1 MLTVYK
7 ASAGSGK
14 TFRLV
19 VDFLKLL
26 MKDER
31 NYRHI
36 LAVTFTNK
44 ATAEMKERVVE
55 QLSFLAAGKETPY
68 QKILSDETGLS
79 KEIMAE
85 KSGKVLENILFDYNR
100 FAVSTIDK
108 FTQRIIKAFN
118 REVGITPD
126 FQIELDSELIIDEAV
141 DRLIQSIDT
150 NKALRLWLEDFIEEK
165 IRNNKNFAVEKDL
178 KNLGKELFK
187 ERLQNKLTDLIS
199 FFNNPTSRKNYLEM
213 LNQNIFAFEKHLVS
227 LASEIVKN
235 YSSHGYSA
243 DDFSYKSGGVAGF
256 LEKTAKGTIPA
267 ELKVRT
273 LEAAESEEKWIA
285 KKDGKKELMPLIT
298 SKLKPLLSQLVTYY
312 NSHSKLY
319 FTAKAIKNEWF
330 TMAVLLDLNEEITN
344 LNREKSILPLANS
357 NLLLKS
363 IIDGNETPFIYEKTG
378 NTYHHY
384 MLDEFQDTSAMQW
397 ENFRPLIGNA
407 LSMGAS
413 NLAVGDVKQSIYRW
427 RNSNWNILA
436 SKIYN
441 DFPGFEIDAVTLDH
455 NYRSDERVVSFNN
468 AFFRAFG
475 KHMAANE
482 NLAPVIE
489 QYQPILE
496 AIYAD
501 VEQIPAKSEKGNGF
515 VKIEFIEDDDNSFKD
530 NSLEKLAGQI
540 KLLQDNGFQ
549 AGEIAI
555 LVRTNVQGEE
565 IVNYFLEIAHL
576 PENEKYNLKVLSNES
591 LFLRTSPAVNFVVGI
606 IRHLIN
612 KEDRLTKA
620 TLLQLHS
627 HLFSLEENVWYEN
640 QNFETEFENR
650 FKSDIIH
657 LEQDKLTSS
666 IDEILIRICEKFG
679 LFNLA
684 PALPF
689 LQALIDKAAEIRK
702 KMTNDLSNFLL
713 WWDEH
718 GQSESLQINEEVDA
732 VRLLTI
738 HKSKGLE
745 FKAVLIP
752 FFNWKI
758 GENRQ
763 NIIWCTP
770 LETPFSDAPLVPLSF
785 GSALEKT
792 IFSSDYYHEYFNI
805 VVDNLNLA
813 YVAFTRARSV
823 LMVNVP
829 QKNMKSS
836 IGFFLEKVLIEIT
849 EEASFEP
856 TWKTGNLVLETGKLP
871 VSKKNEVPEVPRE
884 NIRWHFA
891 PFDNRLKLRTDSDDF
906 VEVLADGKTRK
917 NLGKII
923 HQILSEIK
931 VATDF
936 DIALE
941 KAAKTG
947 ELQPSDLEM
956 IKSEINNMLNHPHAK
971 NWFNGTYGIY
981 NEKQLLTPFNI
992 YRPDRIMVRNNEA
1005 VVVDFKSGASKKSI
1019 YYEQVKRY
1027 CYTLIESGITNVTG
1041 YLWYLPTNEIE
1052 KVKFE

>member
-26 MKDER
+26 MLDER

-55 QLSFLAAGKETPY
+55 QLSFLAAGKETVY
-68 QKILSDETGLS
+68 EKILSKETGLS
-79 KEIMAE
+79 QEILAE
-85 KSGKVLENILFDYNR
+85 KAGKILENILFDYNR
-100 FAVSTIDK
+100 FSVSTIDK

-126 FQIELDSELIIDEAV
+126 FQIELDSELIIDEAI
-141 DRLIQSIDT
+141 DRLIASIDT

-187 ERLQNKLTDLIS
+187 ERLQNKLAELIT
-199 FFNNPTSRKNYLEM
+199 FFKNPTSRKKYLEM
-213 LNQNIFAFEKHLVS
+213 LNKNIYAFEKQVIS
-227 LASEIVKN
+227 LASDIVTN
-235 YSSHGYSA
+235 YSSHGYTA
-243 DDFSYKSGGVAGF
+243 NDFSYKAGGVAGF

-267 ELKVRT
+267 EIKSRT
-273 LEAAESEEKWIA
+273 LDAAASEEKWIS
-285 KKDGKKELMPLIT
+285 KKDGKNELMPLIT
-298 SKLKPLLSQLVTYY
+298 SKLKPLLIQLISYF
-312 NSHSKLY
+312 NSHSRLY

-441 DFPGFEIDAVTLDH
+441 DFPGFEPNTVTLDH

-468 AFFRAFG
+468 AFFEAFV
-475 KHMAANE
+475 KQMSANE
-482 NLAPVIE
+482 NLLPVIE

-501 VEQIPAKSEKGNGF
+501 VAQIPAKAEKGKGY
-515 VKIEFIEDDDNSFKD
+515 VKIEFIDDDDNGFKE
-530 NSLEKLAGQI
+530 NSLEKLEKQI
-540 KLLQDNGFQ
+540 KLLQDNGFR
-549 AGEIAI
+549 ASEIAI
-555 LVRTNVQGEE
+555 LVRTNFQGEE
-565 IVNYFLEIAHL
+565 IVNYFLQIAHL
-576 PENEKYNLKVLSNES
+576 PENENYNLKVLSNES
-591 LFLRTSPAVNFVVGI
+591 LFLRSSPAVNFVVGI

-620 TLLQLHS
+620 TILQLHA
-627 HLFSLEENVWYEN
+627 HLFSREEYVWYEN
-640 QNFETEFENR
+640 QDFETEFENR
-650 FKSDIIH
+650 FKIDIMQ
-657 LEQDKLTSS
+657 LEQEILTSS
-666 IDEILIRICEKFG
+666 IDEIIIRICEKIG
-679 LFNLA
+679 LFKLA

-702 KMTNDLSNFLL
+702 RMTNDLSNFLL

-718 GQSESLQINEEVDA
+718 GQSESVQINEEVDA
-732 VRLLTI
+732 VKLLTI

-752 FFNWKI
+752 FFNWRI
-758 GENRQ
+758 AENRQ

-770 LETPFSDAPLVPLSF
+770 HESPFNEAPMVPLSF

-792 IFSSDYYHEYFNI
+792 IFASDYYHEYFNI

-823 LMVNVP
+823 LMVNVL
-829 QKNMKSS
+829 QKSTKSN
-836 IGFFLEKVLIEIT
+836 IGFFFEKALMEIAQK
-849 EEASFEP
+849 ASFEP
-856 TWKTGNLVLETGKLP
+856 TWKTDNLVFETGNLP
-871 VSKKNEVPEVPRE
+871 VSVKNKIPEILYE
-884 NIRWHFA
+884 NIRWHFT
-891 PFDNRLKLRTDSDDF
+891 PFDNRLKLRTDNDDF
-906 VEVLADGKTRK
+906 IEVLTDGKTRK

-923 HQILSEIK
+923 HQILSEIRI
-931 VATDF
+931 ATDF
-936 DIALE
+936 EIAFK
-941 KAAKTG
+941 KAEQSG
-947 ELQPSDLEM
+947 GLHPSELGM
-956 IKSEINNMLNHPHAK
+956 VKSEILNMLNHPIAK
-971 NWFNGTYGIY
+971 NWFDGTYKIY
-981 NEKQLLTPFNI
+981 NEKQLLTPFNVF
-992 YRPDRIMVRNNEA
+992 RPDRIMIQNNEA
-1005 VVVDFKSGASKKSI
+1005 IVVDFKSGALKKSI
-1019 YYEQVKRY
+1019 YNEQVKRY
-1027 CYTLIESGITNVTG
+1027 CHTLIESGIPDVTG
-1041 YLWYLPTNEIE
+1041 YIWYLTTNEIE
-1052 KVKFE
+1052 KVRFA

>member
-55 QLSFLAAGKETPY
+55 QLSFLAAGKETSY
-68 QKILSDETGLS
+68 KKILSEETGLPE
-79 KEIMAE
+79 EILAE

-141 DRLIQSIDT
+141 DRLISSIDT
-150 NKALRLWLEDFIEEK
+150 NKALRLWLEEFIGEK

-199 FFNNPTSRKNYLEM
+199 FYNNPKSRKDYLEM
-213 LNQNIFAFEKHLVS
+213 LNKNIYAFEKQVIS
-227 LASEIVKN
+227 QASEIVNN
-235 YSSHGYSA
+235 YCSHGYSA

-285 KKDGKKELMPLIT
+285 KKDGKKELIPLIT
-298 SKLKPLLSQLVTYY
+298 NKLKPLLSQLVTYY

-330 TMAVLLDLNEEITN
+330 TMAVLLDLNEEIIN

-468 AFFRAFG
+468 AFFKSFV
-475 KHMAANE
+475 KQMAANE
-482 NLAPVIE
+482 NLAPIIE

-501 VEQIPAKSEKGNGF
+501 AEQKPAKSEKGNGF
-515 VKIEFIEDDDNSFKD
+515 VKIDFIEDEDNSFKD
-530 NSLEKLAGQI
+530 NSLEKLAEQI

-591 LFLRTSPAVNFVVGI
+591 LFLRSSPAVNFVVGI

-627 HLFSLEENVWYEN
+627 HLFSLEESVWYEN

-650 FKSDIIH
+650 FKSDIIK
-657 LEQDKLTSS
+657 LEQDILTSS

-702 KMTNDLSNFLL
+702 KMINDLSNFLL

-718 GQSESLQINEEVDA
+718 GHSESVQINEEADA

-745 FKAVLIP
+745 FKAVIIP

-785 GSALEKT
+785 GPALEKT

-805 VVDNLNLA
+805 IVDNLNLA

-823 LMVNVP
+823 LMVNLP
-829 QKNMKSS
+829 QKSTKNN
-836 IGFFLEKVLIEIT
+836 IGFFLHKAVMEVAEQAIY
-849 EEASFEP
+849 EP
-856 TWKTGNLVLETGKLP
+856 TWKTGSMVFESGNLPGQERKE
-871 VSKKNEVPEVPRE
+871 KPEVLRE
-884 NIRWHFA
+884 NIRWHFT
-891 PFDNRLKLRTDSDDF
+891 PFDNRLRLRTGNNDF
-906 VEVLADGKTRK
+906 LQTLTDGKTRK
-917 NLGKII
+917 NIGKIV
-923 HQILSEIK
+923 HHILSEIRI
-931 VATDF
+931 ATDF
-936 DIALE
+936 EMAIG
-941 KAAKTG
+941 KATLAG
-947 ELQPSDLEM
+947 ELQLSELETL
-956 IKSEINNMLNHPHAK
+956 KSWINNMLNHPVAK
-971 NWFNGTYGIY
+971 NWFNGNYEIY
-981 NEKQLLTPFNI
+981 NEKQLITPYNVL
-992 YRPDRIMVRNNEA
+992 RPDRIMVRNNEA
-1005 VVVDFKSGASKKSI
+1005 VVVDFKSGESKKSI
-1019 YYEQVKRY
+1019 YNEQVKRY
-1027 CYTLIESGITNVTG
+1027 CLTLIESGITDVTG

>member
-55 QLSFLAAGKETPY
+55 QLSFLAAGKETSY
-68 QKILSDETGLS
+68 KKILSEETGLPE
-79 KEIMAE
+79 EILAE

-108 FTQRIIKAFN
+108 FTQRVIKAFN

-126 FQIELDSELIIDEAV
+126 FQIELDNELIIDEAV
-141 DRLIQSIDT
+141 ERLISSIDT

-165 IRNNKNFAVEKDL
+165 IRNNKNFAVEIDL

-187 ERLQNKLTDLIS
+187 ERLQTKLTDLIS
-199 FFNNPTSRKNYLEM
+199 FFNNPASRKNYLEM
-213 LNQNIFAFEKHLVS
+213 LNKNIFAFEKHLVS
-227 LASEIVKN
+227 LATEIVKK
-235 YSSHGYSA
+235 YSSLGYSA

-256 LEKTAKGTIPA
+256 IEKTAKGTIPE

-285 KKDGKKELMPLIT
+285 KKDGKKELMPLVT
-298 SKLKPLLSQLVTYY
+298 SNLKPLLSQLVTYY

-319 FTAKAIKNEWF
+319 FTAKAIKKEWF
-330 TMAVLLDLNEEITN
+330 TLAVLLDLNEEITN
-344 LNREKSILPLANS
+344 LNREKSILPLASS

-427 RNSNWNILA
+427 RNSDWNILA

-468 AFFRAFG
+468 AFFRAFI

-482 NLAPVIE
+482 NLHPVIE

-496 AIYAD
+496 ALYAD
-501 VEQIPAKSEKGNGF
+501 VGQKPVKSEKGNGF
-515 VKIEFIEDDDNSFKD
+515 VKIEFIEDDDIGFKD

-540 KLLQDNGFQ
+540 KLLQDNGFS
-549 AGEIAI
+549 AGDIAI
-555 LVRTNVQGEE
+555 LVRTNLQGEE
-565 IVNYFLEIAHL
+565 IVNYFLETAHL

-640 QNFETEFENR
+640 QNLETEFENR
-650 FKSDIIH
+650 FKSDIIK
-657 LEQDKLTSS
+657 LEQDVLTSS

-718 GQSESLQINEEVDA
+718 GQSESVQINEEVDA

-763 NIIWCTP
+763 NIIWSTP

-785 GSALEKT
+785 GPSLGKT

-829 QKNMKSS
+829 QKNTKSN
-836 IGFFLEKVLIEIT
+836 IGYFFEKTLNEMT
-849 EEASFEP
+849 EQASFEP
-856 TWKTGNLVLETGKLP
+856 TWKTGSKVFESGKLP
-871 VSKKNEVPEVPRE
+871 VSEKKEIPEVPRE
-884 NIRWHFA
+884 NIRWHFT
-891 PFDNRLKLRTDSDDF
+891 PFDNRLKLKTGNDDF
-906 VEVLADGKTRK
+906 IEVLKDGKTRK
-917 NLGKII
+917 NLGKIA
-923 HQILSEIK
+923 HQILSEIR
-931 VATDF
+931 VAADF

-941 KAAKTG
+941 KAAQKG
-947 ELQPSDLEM
+947 ELLPSELEM
-956 IKSEINNMLNHPHAK
+956 IKSEINNMLNHPYAK
-971 NWFNGTYGIY
+971 NWFNGNYEIY

-1005 VVVDFKSGASKKSI
+1005 VVVDFKSGASIKAI

-1027 CYTLIESGITNVTG
+1027 CLTLIESGITNVTG

-1052 KVKFE
+1052 KVKFA

>member
-26 MKDER
+26 MEDER

-55 QLSFLAAGKETPY
+55 QLSFLASGKETAY
-68 QKILSDETGLS
+68 KKSICEETGLS
-79 KEIMAE
+79 EEILSA
-85 KSGKVLENILFDYNR
+85 KAGKVLENILFDYNR

-141 DRLIQSIDT
+141 DRLISSIDT
-150 NKALRLWLEDFIEEK
+150 NKALRLWLEDFIGEK
-165 IRNNKNFAVEKDL
+165 IRNNKNFDVEKDL

-187 ERLQNKLTDLIS
+187 ERLQNNLADLIT

-213 LNQNIFAFEKHLVS
+213 LNKNIYAFEKQVIS
-227 LASEIVKN
+227 LSSEIVN
-235 YSSHGYSA
+235 YYSSHGYSA
-243 DDFSYKSGGVAGF
+243 NDFSYKSAGVAGF
-256 LEKTAKGTIPA
+256 LEKTAKGTIPT
-267 ELKVRT
+267 EIKSRT
-273 LEAAESEEKWIA
+273 LEAASSEEKWIP
-285 KKDGKKELMPLIT
+285 KKDGKNELMPLIT
-298 SKLKPLLSQLVTYY
+298 NKLKPLLIQLISYF
-312 NSHSKLY
+312 NSHSRLY

-344 LNREKSILPLANS
+344 LNHEKSILPLANS

-397 ENFRPLIGNA
+397 DNFRPLISNA
-407 LSMGAS
+407 LSMGTS

-441 DFPGFEIDAVTLDH
+441 DFPGFEIGAVTLDH

-468 AFFRAFG
+468 AFFRAFV

-501 VEQIPAKSEKGNGF
+501 VEQKPVKSEIGNGF
-515 VKIEFIEDDDNSFKD
+515 VKIDFIEDEDNSFKD

-576 PENEKYNLKVLSNES
+576 PENERYNLKVLSNES
-591 LFLRTSPAVNFVVGI
+591 LFLRTSPAVNFVVGT

-627 HLFSLEENVWYEN
+627 HLFSLEGSVWYEN

-650 FKSDIIH
+650 FKSDIIQ
-657 LEQDKLTSS
+657 LEQVILTSS

-713 WWDEH
+713 WWNEH
-718 GQSESLQINEEVDA
+718 GQSESVQINEEVDA

-770 LETPFSDAPLVPLSF
+770 HETPFSDAPLVPLSF

-792 IFSSDYYHEYFNI
+792 IFSSDYYHEYFDI
-805 VVDNLNLA
+805 VIDNLNLA

-829 QKNMKSS
+829 QKNTKSN
-836 IGFFLEKVLIEIT
+836 IGFYLEKALIEIT

-856 TWKTGNLVLETGKLP
+856 TWKTGNLVFETGKLS
-871 VSKKNEVPEVPRE
+871 VSEMKEIPEVPRE
-884 NIRWHFA
+884 NISWHFT
-891 PFDNRLKLRTDSDDF
+891 PFDNRLKLRTDNDDF
-906 VEVLADGKTRK
+906 IEVLTDGKTRK

-923 HQILSEIK
+923 HHILSEIK
-931 VATDF
+931 IATDF
-936 DIALE
+936 DLALE
-941 KAAKTG
+941 KASLSG
-947 ELQPSDLEM
+947 ELQPTELEKV
-956 IKSEINNMLNHPHAK
+956 KSEVSNMLNHPVAQ
-971 NWFNGTYGIY
+971 NWFNGSYEIY

-992 YRPDRIMVRNNEA
+992 FRPDRIMVRNNEA
-1005 VVVDFKSGASKKSI
+1005 LVVDFKSGTIKESI
-1019 YYEQVKRY
+1019 YKEQVRRY
-1027 CYTLIESGITNVTG
+1027 CQTLIESGITDVTG
-1041 YLWYLPTNEIE
+1041 YLWYLTTNEIE
-1052 KVKFE
+1052 KV

>member
-26 MKDER
+26 MLDER

-85 KSGKVLENILFDYNR
+85 KSGRVLENILFDYNR

-126 FQIELDSELIIDEAV
+126 FQIELDSELIIDEAI
-141 DRLIQSIDT
+141 DRLIASIDT

-187 ERLQNKLTDLIS
+187 ERFQNKLAELIT
-199 FFNNPTSRKNYLEM
+199 FFKNPTSRKKYLEM
-213 LNQNIFAFEKHLVS
+213 LNKNIYAFEKQVIS
-227 LASEIVKN
+227 LASDIVTN
-235 YSSHGYSA
+235 YSSHGYTNN
-243 DDFSYKSGGVAGF
+243 DFSYKAGGVAGF

-267 ELKVRT
+267 EIKSRT
-273 LEAAESEEKWIA
+273 LDAAESEEKWIA
-285 KKDGKKELMPLIT
+285 KKDGKKEMIPLIA

-319 FTAKAIKNEWF
+319 FTSKAIKYEWF
-330 TMAVLLDLNEEITN
+330 TMAVLLDLNEEISN

-407 LSMGAS
+407 LSMGTS

-441 DFPGFEIDAVTLDH
+441 DFPGFEINAVTLDH

-468 AFFRAFG
+468 AFFRAFV

-482 NLAPVIE
+482 SLAPVSE

-501 VEQIPAKSEKGNGF
+501 VEQIPVKTEKGNGY
-515 VKIEFIEDDDNSFKD
+515 VKIEFVEDDDIGFKE
-530 NSLEKLAGQI
+530 NSLEKLAEQI
-540 KLLQDNGFQ
+540 KLLQDNGFS
-549 AGEIAI
+549 AGDIAI

-576 PENEKYNLKVLSNES
+576 RENGNYNLKVLSNES
-591 LFLRTSPAVNFVVGI
+591 LFLRSSPAVNFVIGI
-606 IRHLIN
+606 IRHLII

-620 TLLQLHS
+620 TLLQLHA
-627 HLFSLEENVWYEN
+627 HLFSIEENAWYEN
-640 QNFETEFENR
+640 QEFETEFETR
-650 FKSDIIH
+650 FRADLIQ
-657 LEQDKLTSS
+657 LEQDILTSS
-666 IDEILIRICEKFG
+666 IDEILIRICKKFG
-679 LFNLA
+679 LFELV

-689 LQALIDKAAEIRK
+689 LQTLIDKAAEIRK

-718 GQSESLQINEEVDA
+718 GQSVSVQINEEVDA
-732 VRLLTI
+732 IRLLTI

-752 FFNWKI
+752 FFNWRI
-758 GENRQ
+758 AENRQ

-770 LETPFSDAPLVPLSF
+770 HEHPFNEAPMVPLSF

-792 IFSSDYYHEYFNI
+792 IFASDYYHEYFNI

-829 QKNMKSS
+829 KKCTKST
-836 IGFFLEKVLIEIT
+836 IGYFFEKTLMEIT
-849 EEASFEP
+849 EQASFEP
-856 TWKTGNLVLETGKLP
+856 TWKSDNLVFETGKLP
-871 VSKKNEVPEVPRE
+871 VSEKKEMGEVLRE
-884 NIRWHFA
+884 NTKWHFT
-891 PFDNRLKLRTDSDDF
+891 PFDNRLKLRTDNDDF
-906 VEVLADGKTRK
+906 IEVLTDGKTRK
-917 NLGKII
+917 NLGKLI
-923 HQILSEIK
+923 HHILSEIRI
-931 VATDF
+931 AADF
-936 DIALE
+936 DTALE
-941 KAAKTG
+941 KATLTG
-947 ELQPSDLEM
+947 DLQPSELEM
-956 IKSEINNMLNHPHAK
+956 VKSEISNMLNHPVAQ
-971 NWFNGTYGIY
+971 NWFNGTYKIY
-981 NEKQLLTPFNI
+981 NEKQLLTTFNT

-1005 VVVDFKSGASKKSI
+1005 VVVDFKSGTIKESI
-1019 YYEQVKRY
+1019 YKEQVKRY
-1027 CYTLIESGITNVTG
+1027 CNTLIESGIPDVNG

-1052 KVKFE
+1052 KV

>member
-55 QLSFLAAGKETPY
+55 QLSFLAAGKDTAY
-68 QKILSDETGLS
+68 KKILCEETGLN
-79 KEIMAE
+79 EGIMAE
-85 KSGKVLENILFDYNR
+85 KAGKVLENILFDYNR

-126 FQIELDSELIIDEAV
+126 FQIELNSDLIIDEAV
-141 DRLIQSIDT
+141 DRLISSIDT

-165 IRNNKNFAVEKDL
+165 IRNNKNFDVEKDL

-187 ERLQNKLTDLIS
+187 ERLQNKLADLIS

-213 LNQNIFAFEKHLVS
+213 LNKNIYEFENQVIS
-227 LASEIVKN
+227 LASEIVKS
-235 YSSHGYSA
+235 YSSHGYTA
-243 DDFSYKSGGVAGF
+243 NEFSYKSGGVAGF
-256 LEKTAKGTIPA
+256 LEKTAKGTIPT
-267 ELKVRT
+267 EIKSRT
-273 LEAAESEEKWIA
+273 LEAAASEEKWIS
-285 KKDGKKELMPLIT
+285 KKEGKNELMPLIT
-298 SKLKPLLSQLVTYY
+298 TKLKPLLSQLVSYY
-312 NSHSKLY
+312 YSHSKLY

-468 AFFRAFG
+468 AFFKAFVN
-475 KHMAANE
+475 HMGTNE
-482 NLAPVIE
+482 NLAPVIDH
-489 QYQPILE
+489 YQPILD

-501 VEQIPAKSEKGNGF
+501 VEQIPAKTEKGSGY
-515 VKIEFIEDDDNSFKD
+515 VKIEFVEDDDNGFKE
-530 NSLEKLAGQI
+530 NSLEKLAEQI
-540 KLLQDNGFQ
+540 KLLQDNGFS
-549 AGEIAI
+549 AGDIAI
-555 LVRTNVQGEE
+555 LVRTNFQGEE

-576 PENEKYNLKVLSNES
+576 PENESYNLKVLSNES
-591 LFLRTSPAVNFVVGI
+591 LFLRSSPAVNFVIVI
-606 IRHLIN
+606 IRHIIN

-627 HLFSLEENVWYEN
+627 HLFTTEDDFWYEN
-640 QNFETEFENR
+640 RDIETEFENR
-650 FKSDIIH
+650 FRTDIIQ
-657 LEQDKLTSS
+657 LEQDILTSS
-666 IDEILIRICEKFG
+666 IDEILIRICKKFG
-679 LFNLA
+679 LFELV

-718 GQSESLQINEEVDA
+718 GQSESVQINEEVDA

-752 FFNWKI
+752 FFNWRI
-758 GENRQ
+758 AENKQ
-763 NIIWCTP
+763 NIIWCVP
-770 LETPFSDAPLVPLSF
+770 HEPSFNAAPLVPLSF

-792 IFSSDYYHEYFNI
+792 IFASDYHHEYFNI

-829 QKNMKSS
+829 QKCTKSS
-836 IGFFLEKVLIEIT
+836 IGYFFEKTLMEIT
-849 EEASFEP
+849 EQASFEP
-856 TWKTGNLVLETGKLP
+856 TWKSDNLVFETGKLP
-871 VSKKNEVPEVPRE
+871 VSEKKEIPEELRE
-884 NIRWHFA
+884 NVKWHFT
-891 PFDNRLKLRTDSDDF
+891 PFDNRLRLRTDNDDF
-906 VEVLADGKTRK
+906 IEVLTDGKTRK

-923 HQILSEIK
+923 HHILSEIR
-931 VATDF
+931 VADDF
-936 DIALE
+936 DYAIK
-941 KAAKTG
+941 KAALSG
-947 ELQPSDLEM
+947 DLQPLELEM
-956 IKSEINNMLNHPHAK
+956 VKSEISNMLNHPIAQ
-971 NWFNGTYGIY
+971 NWFNGTYEIY
-981 NEKQLLTPFNI
+981 NEKQLLTTFNT

-1005 VVVDFKSGASKKSI
+1005 IVVDFKSGFIKESFYK
-1019 YYEQVKRY
+1019 EQVKRY
-1027 CYTLIESGITNVTG
+1027 CNTLIESGITDVTG

-1052 KVKFE
+1052 KV